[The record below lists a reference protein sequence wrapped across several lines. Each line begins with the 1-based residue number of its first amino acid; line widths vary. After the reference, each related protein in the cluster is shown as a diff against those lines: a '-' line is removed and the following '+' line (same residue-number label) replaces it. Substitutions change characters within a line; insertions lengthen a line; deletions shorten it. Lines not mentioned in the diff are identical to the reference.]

1 MKSNSLMRAN
11 DLAQYLNVSTQ
22 TIWRWR
28 KTGLL
33 PTPISLGPRLVA
45 WEQQVIE
52 DWLANQANPK

>member
-1 MKSNSLMRAN
+1 MKDKALMRAN

-33 PTPISLGPRLVA
+33 PAPLSLGPRLVV

-52 DWLANQANPK
+52 EWLSNQAAAK

>member
-1 MKSNSLMRAN
+1 MKDKALMRAN

-33 PTPISLGPRLVA
+33 PAPLSLGPRLVV

-52 DWLANQANPK
+52 DWLASQANPK